1 VNSLDFSI
9 VTVNTLL
16 VYTFVAISC
25 GWALLLIARLRA
37 AACTKSTLQ
46 RTVGRSSG
54 NPLVSVIVP
63 ARNEMQLFLRNSSH
77 EFKSIN
83 LWITTLLGILTYP
96 LLVCHSYLKLNFTD
110 GKLLYKIV

>member
-1 VNSLDFSI
+1 MNSLDFSI

-25 GWALLLIARLRA
+25 GWALLLIAHLRA

-63 ARNEMQLFLRNSSH
+63 ARNEMQFLRLCLM
-77 EFKSIN
+77 SILSQN
-83 LWITTLLGILTYP
+83 YTNIEL
-96 LLVCHSYLKLNFTD
+96 
-110 GKLLYKIV
+110 IVVDDCSEDETADIARHC